1 MISFLSGTLAAKTP
15 GTAVVDVGGVGYAV
29 SIPVSTYERIGAVG
43 EIVRVFTHMSVREN
57 AVELFGFSS
66 EQERQLF
73 QRLIEINGVGPK
85 LALSIL
91 SGIDPDAFRAAIV
104 AGDANVLAKV
114 HGVGKKTAA
123 RLIMELRGSLEDG
136 ALFAESGT
144 LGSGPSDPKSEAIQA
159 LTGLGLNA
167 SEATNMVKAA
177 CEAVGDDA
185 PTERIVR
192 EALRRL

>member
-1 MISFLSGTLAAKTP
+1 MIAFLSGKLATKTP
-15 GTAVVDVGGVGYAV
+15 GTAVIDVGGVGYEV
-29 SIPVSTYERIGAVG
+29 SIPLSTYERIGSVG
-43 EIVRVFTHMSVREN
+43 ENVRVFTHMSVREN

-73 QRLIEINGVGPK
+73 ERLIEVNGVGPK

-91 SGIDPDAFRAAIV
+91 SGIDPTAFRAAIV
-104 AGDANVLAKV
+104 SGDANVLAKV

-123 RLIMELRGSLEDG
+123 RLIMELRESFEDG
-136 ALFAESGT
+136 ALFAGTESGVAV
-144 LGSGPSDPKSEAIQA
+144 PNDPKSEAVQA
-159 LTGLGLNA
+159 LVGLGLNA
-167 SEATNMVKAA
+167 SEAANVVKVA
-177 CEAVGDDA
+177 CESLGEDA